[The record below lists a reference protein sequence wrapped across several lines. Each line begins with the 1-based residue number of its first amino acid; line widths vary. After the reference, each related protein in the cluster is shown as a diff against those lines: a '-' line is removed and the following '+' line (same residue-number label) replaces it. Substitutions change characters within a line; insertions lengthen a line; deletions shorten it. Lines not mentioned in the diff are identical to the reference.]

1 MASRK
6 SYTLAYKQFFLIS
19 LDDND
24 GNITKTAKQHQLTRT
39 HIQRWKKDKDLINQA
54 CSPKRKREGSPEFV
68 SSSPMTSARK
78 RRRIRYDLF
87 VIYKNVNTKQISLPS
102 IYNELII
109 KLYDHKII
117 FQMTIKYFLKIYV
130 KVQKLYF

>member
-1 MASRK
+1 VE
-6 SYTLAYKQFFLIS
+6 
-19 LDDND
+19 
-24 GNITKTAKQHQLTRT
+24 
-39 HIQRWKKDKDLINQA
+39 
-54 CSPKRKREGSPEFV
+54 KRERFDFPCMFPKEEEGPEFV
-68 SSSPMTSARK
+68 SSSPLTLARK
-78 RRRIRYDLF
+78 RRRIRYALF